1 MLSCFDFCSGIGSA
15 HQAFRRLGCEFTGYS
30 EINEKAETTYQLFSS
45 NKYKNYGDLTKID
58 INQLSSFDIMIAGF
72 PCQTFSIVG
81 KRKGFNDERGQIIY
95 SLAHILKQKQ
105 PKAFLFENVK
115 GLINHDNGKTLRT
128 ILSLL
133 QDSGYFVDYKVLSS
147 EKFGV
152 PQLRERVYFVG
163 IRTDLYKQP
172 FLFPTGTESEGNI
185 NDFLVETDDKFL
197 LKDEKYATFLRYLHN
212 KYNKGKFN
220 LEDILKQDYLVLD
233 TRQSDLRLYKNV
245 VPTLRT
251 GRQGILYVKN
261 GKIRKLSGREA
272 LLLQGFSFEQATAA
286 QEKFKQADILAQA
299 GNAMTINVMY
309 EIGKKLVEYLQ

>member
-15 HQAFRRLGCEFTGYS
+15 HQAFQRLGCEFNGYS
-30 EINEKAETTYQLFSS
+30 EINEKAEKTYQLF
-45 NKYKNYGDLTKID
+45 NGDKYKNYGDLTKINAD
-58 INQLSSFDIMIAGF
+58 ILSSFDIMLAGF

-81 KRKGFNDERGQIIY
+81 QRKGFNDERGQIIY
-95 SLAHILKQKQ
+95 SLAKILKQKQ

-115 GLINHDNGKTLRT
+115 GLVNHNNGNTLKT

-133 QDSGYFVDYKVLSS
+133 QDCEYVVDYKVLSS
-147 EKFGV
+147 EKFGI
-152 PQLRERVYFVG
+152 PQLRERIYFVG
-163 IRTDLYKQP
+163 IRTDLYKRP
-172 FLFPTGTESEGNI
+172 FTFPTGTTSEKNI
-185 NDFLVETDDKFL
+185 SDFLSEIDDKFL
-197 LKDEKYATFLRYLHN
+197 LKGENYNTFLRYLNN

-245 VPTLRT
+245 IPTLRT
-251 GRQGILYVKN
+251 GRQGILYIKN

-272 LLLQGFSFEQATAA
+272 LLLQGFSLEQATMA
-286 QEKFKQADILAQA
+286 QETFKQTDILAQA

>member
-15 HQAFRRLGCEFTGYS
+15 HQAFKMLGCEFSGYS
-30 EINEKAETTYQLFSS
+30 EINEKAEKTYQLFSS

-58 INQLSSFDIMIAGF
+58 VNNLSSFDIMLAGF

-81 KRKGFNDERGQIIY
+81 QRKGFDDEREQIIY
-95 SLAHILKQKQ
+95 SLAKILKQKQ

-115 GLINHDNGKTLRT
+115 GLVNHNNGKTLKT

-133 QDSGYFVDYKVLSS
+133 QDCGYVVDYKVLSS

-163 IRTDLYKQP
+163 IRTDLYKKL
-172 FLFPTGTESEGNI
+172 FVFPTWTTSEKNI
-185 NDFLVETDDKFL
+185 SDFLIETDDEFL
-197 LKDEKYATFLRYLHN
+197 LKGESYNTFLRYLHN

-251 GRQGILYVKN
+251 GRQGILYIKN

-272 LLLQGFSFEQATAA
+272 LLLQGFSLEQATIA
-286 QEKFKQADILAQA
+286 QEKFKQTDILAQA